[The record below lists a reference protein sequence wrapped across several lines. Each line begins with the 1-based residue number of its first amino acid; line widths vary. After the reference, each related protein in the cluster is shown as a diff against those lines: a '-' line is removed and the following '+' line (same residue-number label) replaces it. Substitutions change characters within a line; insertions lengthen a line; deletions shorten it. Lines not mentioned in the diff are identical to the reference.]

1 MKRQKNKYIQI
12 RIPAKDK
19 DIFYEQRELIKQEI
33 DKILNQQKQFKPF
46 EITYPYDERVSFV
59 VDELYYQKLEELAK
73 KYNIK
78 IGSIIRSIFFQLS

>member
-1 MKRQKNKYIQI
+1 MKRQRNKYIQV
-12 RIPAKDK
+12 RVPASYKNL
-19 DIFYEQRELIKQEI
+19 FYEQRELIKQEI
-33 DKILNQQKQFKPF
+33 EKIINEQKQFKPF

-59 VDELYYQKLEELAK
+59 VDELYYEKLEELAK

>member
-33 DKILNQQKQFKPF
+33 DKILNQQKQFKEI

-59 VDELYYQKLEELAK
+59 VDELYYEKLEELAK
-73 KYNIK
+73 NIILK
-78 IGSIIRSIFFQLS
+78 SEV